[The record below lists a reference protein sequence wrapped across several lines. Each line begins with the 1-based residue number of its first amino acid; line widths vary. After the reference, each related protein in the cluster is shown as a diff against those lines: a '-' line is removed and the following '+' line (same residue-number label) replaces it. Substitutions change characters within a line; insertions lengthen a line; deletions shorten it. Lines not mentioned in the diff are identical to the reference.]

1 MVATTTATVR
11 FQPEVLEGSH
21 LQVYGDA
28 VDDTEFSPFDCH
40 YFTTRQGGCEDYMY
54 RSEATLLIS
63 KIAETTASATRHQP
77 LAEAAVFCD
86 LLTLDCLH
94 IDLISICR
102 RSRGPSFTPNPGEN
116 GRLVSGC
123 PAFGVDSV
131 APRIF

>member
-21 LQVYGDA
+21 LQVHGDA

-77 LAEAAVFCD
+77 LAESPGSSGHGALV
-86 LLTLDCLH
+86 LH
-94 IDLISICR
+94 RVHDFSICR

-116 GRLVSGC
+116 GGLVSGC